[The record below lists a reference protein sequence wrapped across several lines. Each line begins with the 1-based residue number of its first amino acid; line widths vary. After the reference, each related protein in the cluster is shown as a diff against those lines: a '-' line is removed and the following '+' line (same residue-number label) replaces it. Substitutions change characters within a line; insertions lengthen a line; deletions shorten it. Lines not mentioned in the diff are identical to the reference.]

1 MKPKMIDLF
10 AGCGGLSHG
19 FIQAGYENI
28 GFVEKWEP
36 AITTFLKNHPKALL
50 LGKDITK
57 IDNKSLMPYKGK
69 VEIIAGGPPCQG
81 FSLAGKRKRSDKR
94 NQLYK
99 EYLRF
104 VDIIEPN
111 TVLIENVHGLLSMRD
126 HDNEK
131 IINKIISRL
140 ISKGYF
146 VSYKVLKASD
156 YGVPQD
162 RKRLIIVAK
171 KLDLFPKPSGKPKT
185 VIESIQDLPKEE
197 NAVNGHQFFKPKA
210 ETLERIK
217 KLQQGEKLCQKFNF
231 SRQRLHADKPS
242 KTIVTKPLYIHPYE
256 DRFLSPRELAR
267 LQSFPDDFYLC
278 GSKTDMVTQ
287 IGNAVP
293 PLMAEAIA
301 RKLIGGNQNESQ

>member
-19 FIQAGYENI
+19 FIQAGYETI
-28 GFVEKWEP
+28 GFVEWWEP
-36 AITTFLKNHPKALL
+36 AITTFLQNHPSATLI
-50 LGKDITK
+50 GRDITK
-57 IDNKSLMPYKGK
+57 IDNKTLMKYRGK
-69 VEIIAGGPPCQG
+69 VDIIAGGPPCQG
-81 FSLAGKRKRSDKR
+81 FSLAGNRKVSDKR

-99 EYLRF
+99 EYLRV
-104 VDIIEPN
+104 VDIIRPN

-131 IINKIISRL
+131 IINKIIAML

-146 VSYKVLKASD
+146 VSYKVLNASD

-162 RKRLIIVAK
+162 RKRLIIIAK
-171 KLDLFPKPSGKPKT
+171 KLDLFPRPLGKPKM
-185 VIESIQDLPKEE
+185 VIEAIFNMPRVE
-197 NAVNGHQFFKPKA
+197 NATIGHVFFKPKP
-210 ETLERIK
+210 ETLEKIK
-217 KLQQGEKLCQKFNF
+217 KLQQGEKMCDKFNF
-231 SRQRLHADKPS
+231 SRQRLFAHKPS

-267 LQSFPDDFYLC
+267 LQSFPDDFCFC